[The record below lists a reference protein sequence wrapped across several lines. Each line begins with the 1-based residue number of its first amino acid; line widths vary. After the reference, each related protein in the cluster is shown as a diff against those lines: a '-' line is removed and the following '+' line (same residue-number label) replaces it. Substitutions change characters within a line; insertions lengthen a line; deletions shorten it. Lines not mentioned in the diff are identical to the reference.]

1 MTRGSESVAHAN
13 NQGLKRIHN
22 SGGLMTRLEMV
33 SGDSS
38 FTEAI
43 KLVYFSTALYPQ
55 YLDSVLKTG
64 KHVSERTPIEVSLI
78 HE

>member
-1 MTRGSESVAHAN
+1 MA
-13 NQGLKRIHN
+13 
-22 SGGLMTRLEMV
+22 

-55 YLDSVLKTG
+55 YLDSVLITG
-64 KHVSERTPIEVSLI
+64 KHVSERTHIEVFLI
-78 HE
+78 YE